1 MNNLNRGQVSMVPEG
16 IIEMCIE
23 LIGDALRVKD
33 SIDKKQVVFNL
44 QDTAELYLVIAEQIL
59 EAYNIDLDDFQ
70 SKNKEEIEYLRNI
83 GRQTNKVI

>member
-1 MNNLNRGQVSMVPEG
+1 MNRGQITMMPEG
-16 IIEMCIE
+16 IIEMCVE

-33 SIDKKQVVFNL
+33 SLDKKQVVFNL

-59 EAYNIDLDDFQ
+59 DAYNIDLDDFQ
-70 SKNKEEIEYLRNI
+70 SRNKEEIEYLRNM